1 MQKIYQQ
8 TEGSLD
14 VMLDVIN
21 AILEAPGG
29 MIVCDLMACEGS
41 VTHHLKVG
49 KKIYV
54 DIAEHNI
61 RGFEKHKD
69 EFILM
74 DAIEYLKTTDKKFN
88 LTISLDGIEHLS
100 KERGLFMLELMREKS
115 DNQII
120 FTPLGDFV
128 VEPETENPDG
138 HKSGWLPEDFE
149 KLGWAVLT
157 FPKFHVLH
165 GTGGFF
171 AFHCKDLKNEFARV
185 NNVLEFKK
193 TNDGKNRFN

>member
-1 MQKIYQQ
+1 MLKQYSQ
-8 TEGSLD
+8 TEGSLA

-21 AILEAPGG
+21 AILEVPNG

-41 VTHHLKVG
+41 VTNHLKVG

-54 DIAEHNI
+54 DVVKHNI
-61 RGFEKHKD
+61 LGFEKNKD

-74 DAIEYLKTTDKKFN
+74 DAVDYLQTTERKFN

-100 KERGLFMLELMREKS
+100 KDRGMFMLDLMKEKS

-128 VEPETENPDG
+128 VEPDTENPDG
-138 HKSGWLPEDFE
+138 HKSGWLPEEFE
-149 KLGWAVLT
+149 KLGWAVLS

-193 TNDGKNRFN
+193 DNNGKNRFN